1 MTDKIEKLTGQAKN
15 VIDETNTFWFVES
28 IPVSP
33 KFPGAGV
40 KLYQNSER
48 DSAQVDLTLDALE
61 ALIRVVEETYKET
74 IDDYVIPWTDGLYVQ
89 QIHPLLLNTM
99 PKKFKKYE
107 IDGQLPDVNPKIA
120 ELIESRVKKA

>member
-1 MTDKIEKLTGQAKN
+1 MTDKIEKLTGQAELGLKEKN
-15 VIDETNTFWFVES
+15 EYWRNVEP

-33 KFPGAGV
+33 DYPAAGV
-40 KLYQNSER
+40 KVYSAYS
-48 DSAQVDLTLDALE
+48 DSQINLTMDDLE

-89 QIHPLLLNTM
+89 QIHPLLLNTA

-120 ELIESRVKKA
+120 ELIETRVKKA